1 MEKQILQEKINMLNQ
16 RLRILI
22 LQNAR
27 EGSVYDD
34 KFLIEIYHVSAQ
46 VLALKQQLGQWRQTR
61 VVNRLPGIVPTLVA
75 ES

>member
-1 MEKQILQEKINMLNQ
+1 MLNQ

-34 KFLIEIYHVSAQ
+34 KFLIEIYHISAQ
-46 VLALKQQLGQWRQTR
+46 VLTLKQQLGQWRKTT
-61 VVNRLPGIVPTLVA
+61 VVNRMPGIVPTLVA
-75 ES
+75 QS